1 MARPKGRFV
10 TPKDAPRPPGS
21 RPVGRP
27 RKVVK
32 EPRPPGAPRLGRRP
46 NWLRAAENDDHS
58 RHNKAP
64 TPTRVLRSISAP
76 EVSRQGEPSGSYI
89 DIANSRGIVPPRVN
103 QGRPKRQR
111 LTGHAKVSSEDA
123 SNGRV
128 DDSDSDDGGVI
139 ADESEGSRSP
149 PKRRN
154 MRRNRRSDHPQ
165 TPVYEYSSRAMTKE
179 AIEATLGLDL
189 LSPEQLFPEDEMMA
203 EMDPSGV
210 DDTYLRVDGSS
221 TAWIELWQTTLQIF
235 QASPHHIFTW
245 GLRLSPNVTRTEAR
259 LLWRDLREVLTH
271 PIWGNRM
278 SELRYFLQ
286 KAICLRLPDHAEP
299 LFPLSPEMTDTLTKH
314 RTNAI
319 VDLGIDLVKV
329 STMFQDLTYD
339 LWKQGWPETQTNGA
353 RLFRQM
359 EKVFEQQ
366 REAAF
371 ISEEVSFF
379 VLERRDVLLIRESLD
394 SLANQGWFEC
404 VEFCVNEYCH
414 VTTQTLLLPS
424 DVDQV
429 TEWDNGSMFIKKRDR
444 AILLPDI
451 SKSESVGDD
460 LEWYWRHPE
469 CDIRLKNVMYQ
480 SHDDGDGED
489 ANYGGDGGAA
499 AAAEGHNAWLAIVM

>member
-128 DDSDSDDGGVI
+128 DDSDSDNGGVI
-139 ADESEGSRSP
+139 ADEREGSRSP

-154 MRRNRRSDHPQ
+154 MRRNRRSDRPQ

-189 LSPEQLFPEDEMMA
+189 LLPEQLFPEDEMMA

-210 DDTYLRVDGSS
+210 DDTYL
-221 TAWIELWQTTLQIF
+221 
-235 QASPHHIFTW
+235 
-245 GLRLSPNVTRTEAR
+245 
-259 LLWRDLREVLTH
+259 
-271 PIWGNRM
+271 
-278 SELRYFLQ
+278 
-286 KAICLRLPDHAEP
+286 
-299 LFPLSPEMTDTLTKH
+299 
-314 RTNAI
+314 
-319 VDLGIDLVKV
+319 
-329 STMFQDLTYD
+329 
-339 LWKQGWPETQTNGA
+339 
-353 RLFRQM
+353 
-359 EKVFEQQ
+359 
-366 REAAF
+366 
-371 ISEEVSFF
+371 
-379 VLERRDVLLIRESLD
+379 
-394 SLANQGWFEC
+394 
-404 VEFCVNEYCH
+404 
-414 VTTQTLLLPS
+414 
-424 DVDQV
+424 
-429 TEWDNGSMFIKKRDR
+429 
-444 AILLPDI
+444 
-451 SKSESVGDD
+451 
-460 LEWYWRHPE
+460 
-469 CDIRLKNVMYQ
+469 
-480 SHDDGDGED
+480 
-489 ANYGGDGGAA
+489 
-499 AAAEGHNAWLAIVM
+499 